1 MSTLYTRF
9 FSALARYNATEAISD
24 VDIDGDFDGI
34 TAALN
39 RKCLVS
45 GSAPSSPVNGDT
57 WYDTTAKQLKVYR
70 VSQWVGVSF
79 NYIGTSAPS
88 VPQNG
93 DLFTDTSAYTL
104 SVYLNSA
111 WVTIVGVPAG
121 VYIPYGG
128 SSAPSGWLLCY
139 GQAVSRTTYAA
150 LFTAI
155 GTAYGSGDGST
166 TFNVPD
172 LRGRLPAGLDNMG
185 GSSADRITNS
195 AADSTGGTYGTETH
209 TLTTTEM
216 PSHKHTYV
224 VRAAAGGG
232 SDAYYG
238 DSTPTK
244 SADTTDTG
252 GGQPHNNVQPSIFS
266 NYIIKT

>member
-1 MSTLYTRF
+1 MSTTYTRF
-9 FSALARYNATEAISD
+9 FSALARYNASEAISD

-45 GSAPSSPVNGDT
+45 GSAPSTPVNGDT

-104 SVYLNSA
+104 SVYLNSS
-111 WVTIVGVPAG
+111 WVTVVGVPTG
-121 VYIPYGG
+121 VYMPYGG
-128 SSAPSGWLLCY
+128 TSAPAGWLLCY

-172 LRGRLPAGLDNMG
+172 LRGRVPAGVDNMG
-185 GSSADRITNS
+185 GASANRITD
-195 AADSTGGTYGTETH
+195 ATADSVGGVYGAESH
-209 TLTTTEM
+209 TLTFNELPDGATQWGVGTNING
-216 PSHKHTYV
+216 
-224 VRAAAGGG
+224 AAGAQAQEAGGG
-232 SDAYYG
+232 A
-238 DSTPTK
+238 
-244 SADTTDTG
+244 A
-252 GGQPHNNVQPSIFS
+252 HNNVQPSIFS